1 MPPNNNFF
9 GGYGVPT
16 QQQMAPPMAIQR
28 NNDVLAVPVNGEVG
42 AQNYPVAAGNTVL
55 LTDFNAGFVW
65 LKTNDP
71 NGMFVNMRTFKVEE
85 ITPKPAPVTDNGN
98 FVSKE
103 EFAQWQQGVDTQLKR
118 VLDYLTNGGANR
130 NESNANVSKSA
141 AVVPASQ

>member
-16 QQQMAPPMAIQR
+16 QQQMPMASPMQR
-28 NNDVLAVPVNGEVG
+28 NNEVLAVPVNGEIG

-55 LTDFNAGFVW
+55 LTDFNGERLW
-65 LKTNDP
+65 IKSNDP
-71 NGMFVNMRTFKVEE
+71 NGMFVNMRTFEVKE
-85 ITPKPAPVTDNGN
+85 ITPKPIQPADNGN

-103 EFAQWQQGVDTQLKR
+103 EFQKYCQGVDNQLQR
-118 VLDYLTNGGANR
+118 VIDYLTNGGANR

-141 AVVPASQ
+141 AVVPAGQ